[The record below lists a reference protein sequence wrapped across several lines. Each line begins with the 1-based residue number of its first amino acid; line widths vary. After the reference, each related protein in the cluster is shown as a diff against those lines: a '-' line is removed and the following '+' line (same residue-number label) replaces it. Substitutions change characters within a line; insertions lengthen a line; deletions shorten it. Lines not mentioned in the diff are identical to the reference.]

1 MVLLAAVVF
10 LAAAAVEVLAA
21 GRLGD
26 GTPKYPP

>member
-10 LAAAAVEVLAA
+10 LAAAVEVLAA
-21 GRLGD
+21 GRVAD